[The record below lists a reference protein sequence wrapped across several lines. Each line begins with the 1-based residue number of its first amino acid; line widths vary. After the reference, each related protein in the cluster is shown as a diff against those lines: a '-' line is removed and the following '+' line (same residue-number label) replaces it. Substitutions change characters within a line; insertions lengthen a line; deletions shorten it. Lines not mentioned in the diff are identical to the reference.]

1 MDTGMIII
9 GFPGIGKSSVASKSS
24 ENNAYAKYVDL
35 ESSCFNLTNP
45 TTDKVEKCENWEKFY
60 ITVAYHLA
68 KQGKYV
74 FVSNHPAVIKEI
86 ITRRQCD
93 YTYALDK
100 IPVLFVYPS
109 IDLKDKWIGR
119 LQNRYDLSCT
129 LIPEEADKNEAALKG
144 VKAHYDEWI
153 TDLDKRDVTD
163 TSFYGHN
170 VFKIPLSSTLYQLEN
185 VLDTFVEDYTYLQD
199 RITDLVKLNEKFN
212 NTYCKVKKDGEDE

>member
-24 ENNAYAKYVDL
+24 EHNAYAQYVDL

-45 TTDKVEKCENWEKFY
+45 TTNKVEKCKDWEKFY

-74 FVSNHPAVIKEI
+74 FVSNHPAVITEI
-86 ITRRQCD
+86 ITRKQCD
-93 YTYALDK
+93 FTLDN
-100 IPVLFVYPS
+100 IPIVFVYPS
-109 IDLKDKWIGR
+109 IDLKDKWIDR
-119 LQNRYDLSCT
+119 LQSRYDLSRT

-170 VFKIPLSSTLYQLEN
+170 VYKIPLRTTSYRLED
-185 VLDTFVEDYTYLQD
+185 VLAKFIDDYTYLQD
-199 RITDLVKLNEKFN
+199 RINDLVKLKN
-212 NTYCKVKKDGEDE
+212 NFYNMYCNNKKDGEDE